1 MRAVIIT
8 NGFISSY
15 SYLRELINLNDLI
28 ICADGGSEHALKA
41 GITPNVI
48 VGDLDS
54 ASPETVAVF
63 KEQDIP
69 FIEYPTVKDKTDTEL
84 AIDYAVA
91 KGYNEILLLGCFGSR
106 VDHTL
111 ANIMLLASLAQKGIK
126 VRAVDENND
135 LYVCLDNVEILGEP
149 GDYVSLI
156 PLTAEVIGVTT
167 HNLAYKLENATL
179 SLGST
184 LPLSNRL
191 SQTKGIVEIKDGIL
205 LVIKAKD

>member
-48 VGDLDS
+48 VGDFDS

-126 VRAVDENND
+126 VWAVDENND

>member
-48 VGDLDS
+48 VGDFDS

>member
-48 VGDLDS
+48 VGDFDS

-91 KGYNEILLLGCFGSR
+91 KGYNEILLLGGFGSR

-126 VRAVDENND
+126 VWAVDENND